1 MSEFSARH
9 VSLVSGLALG
19 VWLAIGCQS
28 VYYKTMEQFGYEKRE
43 ILVDRV
49 IEARDAQEETKDQ
62 FQSALEKFS
71 DVVNFK
77 GGDLEEKYETLN
89 SEYKR
94 CESKAEAV
102 TMRINNVQSV
112 GTALF
117 NEWEAE
123 LDQYSSANL
132 RNASRQKLDH
142 TRREYDRLIH
152 SMRRAEAKITPVL
165 IAFHDQVL
173 YLKHNLNAQAIAS
186 LHQELATI
194 ENNVSTLIKEMEAAI
209 GEANGFIKTIV
220 ES

>member
-1 MSEFSARH
+1 MFEFSKNRILQATAL
-9 VSLVSGLALG
+9 SLAAWFVF
-19 VWLAIGCQS
+19 GCQS

-62 FQSALEKFS
+62 FKSALEKFS
-71 DVVNFK
+71 DVVKFK
-77 GGDLEEKYETLN
+77 GGDLEQEYETLN
-89 SEYKR
+89 TEYKR

-102 TMRINNVQSV
+102 STRINDVQNV

-117 NEWEAE
+117 KEWEAE

-132 RNASRQKLDH
+132 RNASRQKLDQ

-152 SMRRAEAKITPVL
+152 SMRKAESKITPVL
-165 IAFHDQVL
+165 TAFHDQVL
-173 YLKHNLNAQAIAS
+173 FLKHNLNAQAIAS
-186 LHQELATI
+186 LHQELSSV
-194 ENNVSTLIKEMEAAI
+194 ENNVASLIREMEAAI
-209 GEANGFIKTIV
+209 AEANGFINTMV

>member
-1 MSEFSARH
+1 MFEFSKNRLLMSAGPALA
-9 VSLVSGLALG
+9 VCLV
-19 VWLAIGCQS
+19 IGCQS

-62 FQSALEKFS
+62 FKSALEKFS
-71 DVVNFK
+71 DVVNFR
-77 GGDLEEKYETLN
+77 GGDLEQAYETLN

-94 CESKAEAV
+94 CESKADAV
-102 TMRINNVQSV
+102 SARINDVQNVA
-112 GTALF
+112 TALF
-117 NEWEAE
+117 KEWEAE

-132 RNASRQKLDH
+132 RNASRQKLDQ

-152 SMRRAEAKITPVL
+152 SMRKAEAKITPVL
-165 IAFHDQVL
+165 TAFHDQVL

-186 LHQELATI
+186 LHQELSTV
-194 ENNVSTLIKEMEAAI
+194 ENNVATLIKEMEAAI
-209 GEANGFIKTIV
+209 SEANGFIKTMV

>member
-1 MSEFSARH
+1 MFEFSKNRILQATAL
-9 VSLVSGLALG
+9 SLAAWFVF
-19 VWLAIGCQS
+19 GCQS

-62 FQSALEKFS
+62 FKSALEKFS
-71 DVVNFK
+71 DVVKFK
-77 GGDLEEKYETLN
+77 GGDLEQEYETLN
-89 SEYKR
+89 TEYKR

-102 TMRINNVQSV
+102 SARINDVQNV

-117 NEWEAE
+117 KEWEAE

-132 RNASRQKLDH
+132 RNASRQKLDQ

-152 SMRRAEAKITPVL
+152 SMRKAESKITPVL
-165 IAFHDQVL
+165 TAFHDQVL
-173 YLKHNLNAQAIAS
+173 FLKHNLNAQAIAS
-186 LHQELATI
+186 LHQELSSV
-194 ENNVSTLIKEMEAAI
+194 ENNVASLIREMEAAI
-209 GEANGFIKTIV
+209 AEANGFINTMV

>member
-1 MSEFSARH
+1 MFEFSARR
-9 VSLVSGLALG
+9 VLLVSALAYG
-19 VWLAIGCQS
+19 VRLVIGCQS

-71 DVVNFK
+71 DVVNIK
-77 GGDLEEKYETLN
+77 GGDLEENYETLN
-89 SEYKR
+89 TEYKR

-102 TMRINNVQSV
+102 STRINEVQSV
-112 GTALF
+112 GSALF
-117 NEWEAE
+117 KEWEAE

-132 RNASRQKLDH
+132 RNASRQKLEQ

-152 SMRRAEAKITPVL
+152 SMRKAEAKITPVL
-165 IAFHDQVL
+165 TAFHDQVL

-186 LHQELATI
+186 LHQELATV

>member
-1 MSEFSARH
+1 MFEFSARR
-9 VSLVSGLALG
+9 VSTASGLAFG
-19 VWLAIGCQS
+19 VWLVIGCQS

-62 FQSALEKFS
+62 FKSALEKFS

-77 GGDLEEKYETLN
+77 GGDLEEKYEMLN

-102 TMRINNVQSV
+102 SMRINNVQSV

-117 NEWEAE
+117 KEWEAE

-132 RNASRQKLDH
+132 RNASRQKLDQ

-165 IAFHDQVL
+165 TAFHDQVL

-186 LHQELATI
+186 LHQELATV
-194 ENNVSTLIKEMEAAI
+194 ENNVATLIKEMEAAI
-209 GEANGFIKTIV
+209 GEANGFIKTMV

>member
-1 MSEFSARH
+1 MFEFSARR
-9 VSLVSGLALG
+9 VSMVSGLALG
-19 VWLAIGCQS
+19 VWLVIGCQS

-43 ILVDRV
+43 ILVERV

-77 GGDLEEKYETLN
+77 GGDLEEKYETLD

-102 TMRINNVQSV
+102 SMRINNVQSV

-117 NEWEAE
+117 KEWEAE

-132 RNASRQKLDH
+132 RNASRQKLDQ

-165 IAFHDQVL
+165 TAFHDQVL
-173 YLKHNLNAQAIAS
+173 YLKHNLNAQAITS
-186 LHQELATI
+186 LHQELATV
-194 ENNVSTLIKEMEAAI
+194 ENNVATLIKEMEAAI
-209 GEANGFIKTIV
+209 GEANGFIKTMV

>member
-1 MSEFSARH
+1 MFEFSERRILAAA
-9 VSLVSGLALG
+9 GLAWMASL
-19 VWLAIGCQS
+19 IISCQS

-49 IEARDAQEETKDQ
+49 IAARDAQEETKDQ
-62 FQSALEKFS
+62 FKSALEKFS

-77 GGDLEEKYETLN
+77 GGDLEEEYETLN
-89 SEYKR
+89 SQYKR

-102 TMRINNVQSV
+102 STRINDVQSV

-117 NEWEAE
+117 KEWEAE

-132 RNASRQKLDH
+132 RNASRKKLDQ

-152 SMRRAEAKITPVL
+152 SMRKAEAKITPVL
-165 IAFHDQVL
+165 TAFHDQVL

-186 LHQELATI
+186 LNQELSTV
-194 ENNVSTLIKEMEAAI
+194 ENNVAILIREMETAI
-209 GEANGFIKTIV
+209 SEANGFIKTMV